1 MENFHS
7 LEIRGPILPHAVQ
20 NLCSLLEQS
29 LDEFT
34 ATFAVLDSTRPF
46 SLVTGLTVDNLETN
60 ESLGKLITCCHFS
73 LHNLFSFHMNVLLV
87 VCYVRNYLEFLME
100 GLQ

>member
-1 MENFHS
+1 MENFYS
-7 LEIRGPILPHAVQ
+7 VEVRGPVLPHAVQ

-46 SLVTGLTVDNLETN
+46 SLVTGLSVDNLETS
-60 ESLGKLITCCHFS
+60 ESLGKLITHWHFY
-73 LHNLFSFHMNVLLV
+73 LQNLFLFHMIIILLA
-87 VCYVRNYLEFLME
+87 Y
-100 GLQ
+100 